1 MTKCRLMPAM
11 VVLVLVGAGTMGLS
25 QKQVSANQGSA
36 AGPEMTPSIEGTV
49 WSGKDSDGDYYQYH
63 FLKGGHLNY
72 DTNTS
77 RKEVETIVDKGIWA
91 QNGEIV
97 IIAINHYS
105 TQTGTISGDHM
116 GGEAWNFN
124 GRRWTWGVDQKR

>member
-1 MTKCRLMPAM
+1 MKRRWIAA
-11 VVLVLVGAGTMGLS
+11 VVMLTLVGAGMMVLS
-25 QKQVSANQGSA
+25 QKRVSANQGSA
-36 AGPEMTPSIEGTV
+36 ANMEAVPSIEGTI
-49 WSGKDSDGDYYQYH
+49 WSGTDSDGDYYQYY

-77 RKEVETIVDKGIWA
+77 RKEIEKIVDKGVWA
-91 QNGEIV
+91 QNGEVV

-105 TQTGTISGDHM
+105 TQTGTISGNHM

-124 GRRWTWGVDQKR
+124 SRRWNWGVDKKQ